1 MSNFANLCI
10 CILCAV
16 RRYFLSPPSSI
27 SCWRHFTCFAGPGH
41 IEQKQAILLNTHHR
55 QGTDQEHDWRR
66 SKQNYSF
73 LSGCLQSIFF
83 VMDAN
88 LQPLRYFVI
97 KSIFSASRPTTPIL
111 CFCTTK
117 EEASH
122 GGWKTCNDPTHQQ
135 HSMVWGSENII
146 SLTAKVSSNFS
157 SSRWRWCQPSSGQRQ
172 NGDKHSRLIPSTS
185 RWPWCERLPHFS
197 LYFNTF
203 VRPEERFKCIIT
215 D

>member
-16 RRYFLSPPSSI
+16 WRYFLSPLEHFLLKTLHMLRWSRPYRAKTGNSPEYTSPSRHWSRARLKTKANKTIPSS
-27 SCWRHFTCFAGPGH
+27 
-41 IEQKQAILLNTHHR
+41 QVVYN
-55 QGTDQEHDWRR
+55 R
-66 SKQNYSF
+66 S
-73 LSGCLQSIFF
+73 FF

-88 LQPLRYFVI
+88 LQPLRHFVI

-146 SLTAKVSSNFS
+146 SLKQQKFKLQHLKMTMMSTFKRSAPEWWQTFSVNSFNFEVAVMLEATTLLS
-157 SSRWRWCQPSSGQRQ
+157 IFQYQYLFQYICQAWG
-172 NGDKHSRLIPSTS
+172 KI
-185 RWPWCERLPHFS
+185 
-197 LYFNTF
+197 
-203 VRPEERFKCIIT
+203 
-215 D
+215 

>member
-1 MSNFANLCI
+1 MHSLCCVEI
-10 CILCAV
+10 FSLPPRA
-16 RRYFLSPPSSI
+16 FLVEDTSHASLVPAISSKNRQFSWI
-27 SCWRHFTCFAGPGH
+27 H
-41 IEQKQAILLNTHHR
+41 ITVKALIKSTIEDK
-55 QGTDQEHDWRR
+55 

-88 LQPLRYFVI
+88 HQPLRYFAI

-146 SLTAKVSSNFS
+146 SLTAKVQTAGPQDNDDVNLQAVSARIVTNI
-157 SSRWRWCQPSSGQRQ
+157 
-172 NGDKHSRLIPSTS
+172 LI
-185 RWPWCERLPHFS
+185 
-197 LYFNTF
+197 
-203 VRPEERFKCIIT
+203 
-215 D
+215 